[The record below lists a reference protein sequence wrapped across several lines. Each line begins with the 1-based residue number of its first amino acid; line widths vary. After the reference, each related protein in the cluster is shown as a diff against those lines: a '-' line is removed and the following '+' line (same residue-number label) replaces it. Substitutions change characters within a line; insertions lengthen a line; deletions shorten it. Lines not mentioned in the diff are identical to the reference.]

1 VAARDSALSTLLESG
16 DKQMKAFVFVRA
28 RLSSDIAS
36 RLARITEV
44 EEVHRVAGEDCYVV
58 RVRTASAEDLDRL
71 VRNKIECIK
80 AVYSTRTT
88 LILKTIKDQLD
99 NTARRSKAASAVRS
113 GN

>member
-1 VAARDSALSTLLESG
+1 
-16 DKQMKAFVFVRA
+16 MKDFVTAFIFVRA
-28 RLSSDIAS
+28 RFSSDIAS
-36 RLARITEV
+36 RLARIPEV

-58 RVRTASAEDLDRL
+58 RVKTADVENLDRL

-88 LILKTIKDQLD
+88 LILKTIKDQPD
-99 NTARRSKAASAVRS
+99 NTARRSTAASAVRS